1 MNINKIDSYFENDN
15 NSILLKMKPV
25 YGTNEILNC
34 GTITFNN
41 KVYFVDFKD
50 KDNIINFNKNFVFI
64 DCDKED
70 YPSYTYNYKRFTYLE
85 FIFNYNSE
93 SVYFNFKN
101 NNKYDLRHS
110 NVEIYHFYHKIIMEK
125 YNVIEYITG
134 HYLTLGQDAGIMK
147 NPLWKIIENDKEYL
161 LMYCEKDTVCK
172 LSFDSYQKI
181 LDYEK
186 NIDKKL
192 TWYKHQNG
200 YILCSL
206 NIYIHQIITGCY
218 GNGNGKGTKNISVDH
233 IDRNPLNNT
242 LDNLRIATQEE
253 QQNNTKGILP
263 GTLKERS
270 SKKDLPEGIS
280 YDMFKK
286 YVYYNREFY
295 DKDKKKE
302 RDFFRVEHPKL
313 DKPWCTSKSNKISIQ
328 EKLSKANKVVDDLEK
343 DIYPEKD
350 NPILPKYISLIVMRE
365 KKHLVFEKKVDNKRL
380 NLKMVLPDNYDLNE
394 QLEIFKEKINTK
406 YNL

>member
-64 DCDKED
+64 DGDKDD

-218 GNGNGKGTKNISVDH
+218 GNGKGTKNISVDH
-233 IDRNPLNNT
+233 IDRNPLNNI

-328 EKLSKANKVVDDLEK
+328 EKLNKANKVVDDLEN

-365 KKHLVFEKKVDNKRL
+365 KKHLVFEKKVENKRL

>member
-64 DCDKED
+64 DGDKDD

-110 NVEIYHFYHKIIMEK
+110 NVEIYHFYHKNIMEK
-125 YNVIEYITG
+125 YKVIEYITG

-218 GNGNGKGTKNISVDH
+218 GNGKGTKNISVDH
-233 IDRNPLNNT
+233 IDRNPLNNI

-328 EKLSKANKVVDDLEK
+328 EKLNKANKVVDDLEN

-365 KKHLVFEKKVDNKRL
+365 KTHLVFEKKVENKRL

>member
-50 KDNIINFNKNFVFI
+50 KDNIINFNKNFIFI
-64 DCDKED
+64 DGDKED

-218 GNGNGKGTKNISVDH
+218 GNGKGTKNISVDH

-313 DKPWCTSKSNKISIQ
+313 NKPWSTSKSNKISIQ
-328 EKLSKANKVVDDLEK
+328 GKLNKANKVVDDLEN

-365 KKHLVFEKKVDNKRL
+365 KTHLVFEKKVENKRL

>member
-218 GNGNGKGTKNISVDH
+218 GNGKGTKNISVDH

>member
-1 MNINKIDSYFENDN
+1 
-15 NSILLKMKPV
+15 MKPV

-34 GTITFNN
+34 GTITLNN

-64 DCDKED
+64 DGDKED

-218 GNGNGKGTKNISVDH
+218 GNGKGTKNISVDH

>member
-34 GTITFNN
+34 GTITLNN

-161 LMYCEKDTVCK
+161 LMYCEKDTICK

-218 GNGNGKGTKNISVDH
+218 GNGKGTKNISVDH

-280 YDMFKK
+280 HDMIKK

-328 EKLSKANKVVDDLEK
+328 EKLNKANKVVDDLEK

>member
-1 MNINKIDSYFENDN
+1 
-15 NSILLKMKPV
+15 
-25 YGTNEILNC
+25 
-34 GTITFNN
+34 
-41 KVYFVDFKD
+41 
-50 KDNIINFNKNFVFI
+50 
-64 DCDKED
+64 
-70 YPSYTYNYKRFTYLE
+70 
-85 FIFNYNSE
+85 
-93 SVYFNFKN
+93 
-101 NNKYDLRHS
+101 
-110 NVEIYHFYHKIIMEK
+110 
-125 YNVIEYITG
+125 
-134 HYLTLGQDAGIMK
+134 MK

-161 LMYCEKDTVCK
+161 LMYCEKDTICK

-218 GNGNGKGTKNISVDH
+218 GNGKGTKNISVDH
-233 IDRNPLNNT
+233 IDRNPLNNI

-328 EKLSKANKVVDDLEK
+328 EKLNKANKVVDDLEN

>member
-34 GTITFNN
+34 GTITLNN

-64 DCDKED
+64 DGDKED

-218 GNGNGKGTKNISVDH
+218 GNGKGTKNISVDH

>member
-15 NSILLKMKPV
+15 NSMLLKMKPV

-50 KDNIINFNKNFVFI
+50 KDNIINFNKNFIFI
-64 DCDKED
+64 DGDKED

-161 LMYCEKDTVCK
+161 LMYCEKDTICK

-218 GNGNGKGTKNISVDH
+218 GNGKGTKNISVDH

-313 DKPWCTSKSNKISIQ
+313 NKPWSTSKSNKISIQ
-328 EKLSKANKVVDDLEK
+328 EKLNKANKVVDDLEN

-365 KKHLVFEKKVDNKRL
+365 KTHLVFEKKVENKRL

>member
-1 MNINKIDSYFENDN
+1 
-15 NSILLKMKPV
+15 
-25 YGTNEILNC
+25 
-34 GTITFNN
+34 
-41 KVYFVDFKD
+41 
-50 KDNIINFNKNFVFI
+50 
-64 DCDKED
+64 
-70 YPSYTYNYKRFTYLE
+70 
-85 FIFNYNSE
+85 
-93 SVYFNFKN
+93 
-101 NNKYDLRHS
+101 
-110 NVEIYHFYHKIIMEK
+110 MEK

-218 GNGNGKGTKNISVDH
+218 GNGKGTKNISVDH

-242 LDNLRIATQEE
+242 LDNLRITTQEE

-365 KKHLVFEKKVDNKRL
+365 KNHLVFEKKVDNKRL

>member
-110 NVEIYHFYHKIIMEK
+110 NVEIYHFFHKNIMEK
-125 YNVIEYITG
+125 YNVIKYITG

-218 GNGNGKGTKNISVDH
+218 GNGKGTKNISVDH

-253 QQNNTKGILP
+253 QQNNTKGILQ

-328 EKLSKANKVVDDLEK
+328 EKLNKANKVVDDLEK

>member
-64 DCDKED
+64 DGDKDD

-218 GNGNGKGTKNISVDH
+218 GNGKGTKNISVDH
-233 IDRNPLNNT
+233 IDRNPLNNI

-263 GTLKERS
+263 GTLKER

-328 EKLSKANKVVDDLEK
+328 EKLNKANKVVDDLEN

-365 KKHLVFEKKVDNKRL
+365 KKHLVFEKKVENKRL

>member
-50 KDNIINFNKNFVFI
+50 KDNIINFNKKFVFI

-110 NVEIYHFYHKIIMEK
+110 NVEIYHFFHKNIMEK

-218 GNGNGKGTKNISVDH
+218 GNGKDTKNISVDH

-253 QQNNTKGILP
+253 QQNNTKGILQ

-328 EKLSKANKVVDDLEK
+328 EKLNKANKVVDDLEK

>member
-34 GTITFNN
+34 GTITLNN

-64 DCDKED
+64 DGDKED

-218 GNGNGKGTKNISVDH
+218 GNGKGTKNISVDH

-242 LDNLRIATQEE
+242 LDNLRITTQEE